1 LNEEKAIYRRHIMNY
16 LSVENLTKS
25 FGDRML
31 FSDITFGIDQGQ
43 KVAIVAKNGS
53 GKTTMLRCLMEKE
66 QFDSGRVV
74 YRNDI
79 RVAFMEQSENMNDE
93 MTIMEAVFDHDLP
106 EIQAVKKYNLAMK
119 NQDDEMLN
127 ECFQEL
133 TDLNAWDIE
142 VKVAQILSILKLDNT
157 DVLVGSLSGGQKK
170 RVNLAK
176 VLVSEADFLILDEP
190 TNHLDL
196 DMIEWLEEY
205 LSKSKSTILMVTH
218 DRYFL
223 EVVCDTI
230 LELEDKTLYR
240 YKGNFSYFLEK
251 KSERQEQLQ
260 STIDKAKNTF
270 KKELDWI
277 RKQPKARGVKQKAR
291 VDSFQDVKSIA
302 QQRIDD
308 SEVEIPVKMERLGTK
323 ILELHKISKAWPSK
337 VILDNLTY
345 NFKRKERLGI
355 VGNNGTGKS
364 TFLNMI
370 QELEPVDKGS
380 VSIGETVVFGYY
392 NQQLINVDDDKKVID
407 VIRDIAEYI
416 PLEKGK
422 QMTAAQFLEK
432 FLFPRDMHYNF
443 VYKLSGG
450 EKRRLK
456 LMTVLMKNPNFLIL
470 DEPTNDLDIFVM
482 SVLEDYLRSF
492 EGCLIVV
499 SHDRY
504 FMDKMVD
511 HIFVFEGEGKIKD
524 IVGNYT
530 EYRIKLADN
539 QKQERSDK
547 QLADKQLAA
556 KKLEKESVN
565 DVSVHVV
572 IEKRK
577 LTFKERTEF
586 ELLEKELELLESE
599 KLSQT
604 AVLSQASASSHEL
617 AEAGKKLGM
626 IIESIELKTERWL
639 ILAEFN

>member
-1 LNEEKAIYRRHIMNY
+1 MNY

-53 GKTTMLRCLMEKE
+53 GKTTLLRCLMDKE
-66 QFDSGRVV
+66 QYDSGRIV

-79 RVAFMEQSENMNDE
+79 RVAFMEQSENMDDD

-119 NQDDEMLN
+119 NQDDDLLN

-142 VKVAQILSILKLDNT
+142 VKVAQILSVLKLNDT
-157 DVLVGSLSGGQKK
+157 DVKVGSLSGGQKK

-251 KSERQEQLQ
+251 KAERQEQLQ
-260 STIDKAKNTF
+260 STIDKARNTF

-277 RKQPKARGVKQKAR
+277 RKQPKARGTKQKAR
-291 VDSFQDVKSIA
+291 VDSFQDIKSVA

-323 ILELHKISKAWPSK
+323 ILELHKIHKAWPSR
-337 VILDNLTY
+337 VILDGFTY

-370 QELEPVDKGS
+370 QELEPVDKGT

-392 NQQLINVDDDKKVID
+392 NQELIKVDDDKKVID

-482 SVLEDYLRSF
+482 SVLEDYLRTF

-511 HIFVFEGEGKIKD
+511 HIFVFEGQGKIKD

-530 EYRIKLADN
+530 EYRQKLQDDI
-539 QKQERSDK
+539 KQERQDK
-547 QLADKQLAA
+547 ADAVKQQKQVAA
-556 KKLEKESVN
+556 AAPKPIVQVVQSEKKKLS
-565 DVSVHVV
+565 
-572 IEKRK
+572 
-577 LTFKERTEF
+577 FKEKQEF
-586 ELLEKELELLESE
+586 ESLEKELEVLESE
-599 KLSQT
+599 KERFTLILSDGSKT
-604 AVLSQASASSHEL
+604 NDEIMD
-617 AEAGKKLGM
+617 AGTKLGE
-626 IIESIELKTERWL
+626 IVQAIESKTERWL
-639 ILAEFN
+639 ELAEGI